1 MINGQ
6 MIVDAIISASNN
18 INNFRTDVDAL
29 NVFPVPDGDTG
40 TNMSMTI
47 GAAAREVRH
56 LPAESTVSEVLDK
69 TASALLRGARGNSG
83 VILSLIFRGI
93 AKGAKGASAF
103 TSEVIVNAL
112 KSGRESA
119 YGAVMKPTEGT
130 ILTVIRETSEK
141 ISEDFEKDSSISPE
155 EMWTRVCQYADES
168 LAKTP
173 EILPVLKTAGVV
185 DAGGK
190 GLLCIFEGMK
200 SVFCDG
206 KVIELAGDSAKPV
219 EVAVRAT
226 SEENVDIKFCYCTEF
241 IVDKMKG
248 LKEGSA
254 IKMRAYLESIGD
266 CVVVVEDEEIVKVH
280 VHTNEPGNAIQ
291 AGLKLGS
298 LMNIKIENM
307 RLQHANAEWGAGDDV
322 EDEGDVP
329 LAEPEKKYG
338 FVAVAAGE
346 GVIELFKEIG
356 VDNIVSGGQ
365 TMNPSTA
372 DLLKAVNAT
381 ASEHVYILPNNK
393 NIIMAAEQVVPLTSK
408 KVHVLRTKTIPQ
420 GITAMLNF
428 DESLRSKENLDNM
441 MVAANKVQTGQVT
454 FAARDSVVDGKAVK
468 QGEILGLENGK
479 ITEIEHS
486 PVKAGYRI
494 TKSLI
499 KKIDASMVTIIY
511 GEDSSEEEANE
522 LEAMISAKFAGKVD
536 VSVLNGGQP
545 VYSFVISVE

>member
-1 MINGQ
+1 MINGKQ
-6 MIVDAIISASNN
+6 IIDAVISASNN
-18 INNFRTDVDAL
+18 INNRRTEVDAL

-47 GAAAREVRH
+47 GAAARELKH
-56 LPAESTVSEVLDK
+56 LPENVTAGEVFEK

-93 AKGAKGASAF
+93 AKGAKGSETF
-103 TSEVIVNAL
+103 TSEVIVNSL
-112 KSGRESA
+112 KIGKESA
-119 YGAVMKPTEGT
+119 YNAVMKPTEGT

-141 ISEDFEKDSSISPE
+141 IAEDYKNDSGIAPDE
-155 EMWTRVCQYADES
+155 LWARVCKYADES

-185 DAGGK
+185 DAGGQ

-219 EVAVRAT
+219 EPVARA
-226 SEENVDIKFCYCTEF
+226 SSSENVDIKFCYCTEF
-241 IVDKMKG
+241 IVDKDKNK
-248 LKEGSA
+248 KESSA
-254 IKMRAYLESIGD
+254 IKLRAYLESIGD
-266 CVVVVEDEEIVKVH
+266 CVVVVEDDEIVKVH

-291 AGLKLGS
+291 AGLKIGS

-307 RLQHANAEWGAGDDV
+307 RLQHANAEWGAGDKV
-322 EDEGDVP
+322 EDEDDVP

-346 GVIELFKEIG
+346 GVEQLFCEIG
-356 VDNIVSGGQ
+356 VDNVVSGGQ

-372 DLLKAVNAT
+372 DLLKAVNKT
-381 ASEHVYILPNNK
+381 ASEHVFILPNNK

-428 DESLRSKENLDNM
+428 DESLRSNENLNNM
-441 MVAANKVQTGQVT
+441 MIAANRVQTGQVT
-454 FAARDSVVDGKAVK
+454 FAARDSVVDGKSVK

-486 PVKAGYRI
+486 NVRAGYKI

-511 GEDSSEEEANE
+511 GEGASEEEANE
-522 LEAMISAKFAGKVD
+522 LSELLTNKFAGKVD
-536 VSVLNGGQP
+536 ISVLNGGQP

>member
-1 MINGQ
+1 MITGKL
-6 MIVDAIISASNN
+6 IVDAIISASNN
-18 INNFRTDVDAL
+18 INNLRTEVDAL

-47 GAAAREVRH
+47 GAAARELKH
-56 LPAESTVSEVLDK
+56 LPENVTVTEVFDK

-93 AKGAKGASAF
+93 AKGAKGAETL

-112 KSGRESA
+112 KNGKESA
-119 YGAVMKPTEGT
+119 YNAVMKPTEGT
-130 ILTVIRETSEK
+130 ILTVIRETSDK
-141 ISEDFEKDSSISPE
+141 ISEDFKNDSSVAPE
-155 EMWTRVCQYADES
+155 ELWSRVCKYADES
-168 LAKTP
+168 LSKTP

-190 GLLCIFEGMK
+190 GLLVIFEGMK
-200 SVFCDG
+200 SVFSDG
-206 KVIELAGDSAKPV
+206 KIVELAGDSAKPV
-219 EVAVRAT
+219 EVQVRAT
-226 SEENVDIKFCYCTEF
+226 SDDNVDIKFCYCTEF
-241 IVDKMKG
+241 IIDKMKD

-307 RLQHANAEWGAGDDV
+307 KLQHANAEWGAGDDV

-356 VDNIVSGGQ
+356 VDNVVSGGQ

-372 DLLKAVNAT
+372 DLLKAVNST
-381 ASEHVYILPNNK
+381 AAEHVFVLPNNK
-393 NIIMAAEQVVPLTSK
+393 NIIMAAEQVAPLTSK
-408 KVHVLRTKTIPQ
+408 KVHVLPTRTIPQ

-428 DESLRSKENLDNM
+428 DESLRSKENMDNM
-441 MVAANKVQTGQVT
+441 MVAANHVQTGQVT
-454 FAARDSVVDGKAVK
+454 FAARDSVVEGKSVK

-486 PVKAGYRI
+486 VVKAGYKI

-536 VSVLNGGQP
+536 VSVLCGGQP

>member
-1 MINGQ
+1 MIKGKQ
-6 MIVDAIISASNN
+6 IVDAFISASNN
-18 INNFRTDVDAL
+18 INNLRTDVDAL

-47 GAAAREVRH
+47 GAAARELKH
-56 LPAESTVSEVLDK
+56 LPEDVTVTEVFDK
-69 TASALLRGARGNSG
+69 AASALLRGARGNSG

-93 AKGAKGASAF
+93 AKGAKGAEYF

-112 KSGRESA
+112 KNGKESA
-119 YGAVMKPTEGT
+119 YNAVMKPTEGT
-130 ILTVIRETSEK
+130 ILTVIRETSDK
-141 ISEDFEKDSSISPE
+141 IAEIYEENNSIEPE
-155 EMWTRVCQYADES
+155 ELWVKVCEYADES

-185 DAGGK
+185 DAGGQ

-206 KVIELAGDSAKPV
+206 KVIALLGDSAKPV
-219 EVAVRAT
+219 EAVTRAV
-226 SEENVDIKFCYCTEF
+226 SDENVDIKFCYCTEF
-241 IVDKMKG
+241 IIDKKKD
-248 LKEGSA
+248 LKAGSA

-291 AGLKLGS
+291 AALKLGS

-307 RLQHANAEWGAGDDV
+307 RLQHANAEWGAGEEV
-322 EDEGDVP
+322 EEETDVP

-346 GVIELFKEIG
+346 GVSQLFSEIG

-372 DLLKAVNAT
+372 DLLKAVNST
-381 ASEHVYILPNNK
+381 AAEHVFILPNNK

-428 DESLRSKENLDNM
+428 DESLRSNENLNNM

-454 FAARDSVVDGKAVK
+454 FAARDSVVDGRAVK
-468 QGEILGLENGK
+468 EGEMLGLENGK

-486 PVKAGYRI
+486 PIKAAYKI

-511 GEDSSEEEANE
+511 GEDSSEEEASE
-522 LEAMISAKFAGKVD
+522 LEALISNKFAGKVD
-536 VSVLNGGQP
+536 VAVLNGGQP